1 MLVVDDD
8 AEMLSLLGDYF
19 RGAGFECHTSHRWDN
34 ALALT
39 REVRPHLVVLDLM
52 WGQSAAGWRVL
63 DTLQLDP
70 LTDRIPVILCSG
82 AADSIQAR
90 LPALMPRYAV
100 YVLPKPFDIPA
111 LDRVVAK
118 ALRLPKSPLERRT
131 VST

>member
-1 MLVVDDD
+1 MVDDD
-8 AEMLSLLGDYF
+8 PEMLALLADYF
-19 RGAGFECHTSHRWDN
+19 RGAEFECHTSHRWEH
-34 ALALT
+34 ALGLA

-52 WGQSAAGWRVL
+52 WGPSPAGWRVL

-90 LPALMPRYAV
+90 LPALMPRYGV
-100 YVLPKPFDIPA
+100 YVLPKPFDLPA
-111 LDRVVAK
+111 LDRMVSK
-118 ALRLPKSPLERRT
+118 ALGLRNSLVERRP